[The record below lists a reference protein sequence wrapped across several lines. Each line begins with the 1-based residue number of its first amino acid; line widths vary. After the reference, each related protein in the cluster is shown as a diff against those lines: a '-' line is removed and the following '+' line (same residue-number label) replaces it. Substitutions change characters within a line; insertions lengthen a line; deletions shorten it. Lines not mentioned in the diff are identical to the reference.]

1 MKKTLIS
8 ALAISAFLTFFC
20 WGFPALRGTEVNW
33 LHAAGGFVAFAA
45 VAFLVSWLS
54 SGALNQLLE
63 KEERPSSND
72 KKGNR

>member
-33 LHAAGGFVAFAA
+33 LHAAAAFIAFAA
-45 VAFLVSWLS
+45 VAFVVSLFS
-54 SGALNQLLE
+54 SGTLNQLLE